1 MFLLLIARMQSHR
14 HAGGGGVH
22 CGHYDYL
29 GHLGHLGAHHG
40 EGAHLASE
48 DLA

>member
-14 HAGGGGVH
+14 HANGEGVR
-22 CGHYDYL
+22 CGHRDFL

-40 EGAHLASE
+40 GGAHLASK
-48 DLA
+48 DLS

>member
-1 MFLLLIARMQSHR
+1 MQSHR

-29 GHLGHLGAHHG
+29 GHLGHLGHLGAHHG

>member
-1 MFLLLIARMQSHR
+1 MFLSLIARMQSHR
-14 HAGGGGVH
+14 HASGEGVH
-22 CGHYDYL
+22 CGNHDFH

>member
-1 MFLLLIARMQSHR
+1 MFLLLIARMHLYR

-22 CGHYDYL
+22 CGYHDY
-29 GHLGHLGAHHG
+29 LGHLGAHHG